1 MPTHLFLYFFVAIS
15 QGGISMAQESS
26 DNKTPSEALQIEASK
41 VMEQA
46 KHRIADA
53 EEKLRGSKN
62 TAERIQAQKWV
73 SEASAELEAAQEKY
87 GWVFDWQKAS
97 AAAKTQM
104 DAMAAGARD
113 AMGHTEQ
120 TIKAEAAAVKKHIVQ
135 KGESLSLIAKH
146 YTGDVKKWKELYE
159 ANLAT
164 VGKNPDLIQPGMVL
178 IIPWQGV

>member
-1 MPTHLFLYFFVAIS
+1 
-15 QGGISMAQESS
+15 MAQESS

-46 KHRIADA
+46 KHRIQDA
-53 EEKLRGSKN
+53 EDKLRGSKS
-62 TAERIQAQKWV
+62 TAERIEAQKWV
-73 SEASAELEAAQEKY
+73 KEAGAELEAAQAKY

-97 AAAKTQM
+97 ARASQ
-104 DAMAAGARD
+104 
-113 AMGHTEQ
+113 
-120 TIKAEAAAVKKHIVQ
+120 AAATLKEGVDAQAAEIHASVGAAQQTVHADAATAKKHIVQ

-164 VGKNPDLIQPGMVL
+164 VGKNPDVIQPGMEL